1 MLPACAP
8 LLSNSLSSDE
18 SVWSTVDFPDF
29 FPSGLLS
36 VLDPNVVAN
45 APIGVNCDAT
55 ATFDGTVYFDLHL
68 IQ

>member
-1 MLPACAP
+1 MLPACAH

-18 SVWSTVDFPDF
+18 SAWSTVDFQDF
-29 FPSGLLS
+29 FQSGLLS
-36 VLDPNVVAN
+36 VLDPKMVAN

-55 ATFDGTVYFDLHL
+55 ATFHGTVYFDFHL